1 MSYTCTACNTLRRI
15 PAPPVLDPAASTASD
30 VLEIQPLCSGAD
42 DANAM
47 SVDKSQE
54 LAEGPSQ
61 LVRGGSRRKKKP
73 PVPRPPPFFERNVG
87 HVVFRGNERLVE
99 EGLSR

>member
-1 MSYTCTACNTLRRI
+1 
-15 PAPPVLDPAASTASD
+15 
-30 VLEIQPLCSGAD
+30 
-42 DANAM
+42 M